1 MSDHARLRKALLK
14 QLYVHTEGDLA
25 REVRLSELRDALKI
39 PQDYAGV
46 IVGQLVGKGWM
57 KVIHKPLTA
66 DSGPWTVAITMQ
78 GVEEIE
84 KMERG
89 WLRSLYEDHF
99 AVYSAIWTI
108 AVIAIGVLLNVGAR
122 HLLEG
127 DRTPPPIIVNVPEQ
141 KPPIVNIVI
150 PEPKAKVP

>member
-1 MSDHARLRKALLK
+1 MDEVKADAVVEEEAGAAAPAADVK
-14 QLYVHTEGDLA
+14 ADV
-25 REVRLSELRDALKI
+25 EVPAKFKKI
-39 PQDYAGV
+39 
-46 IVGQLVGKGWM
+46 
-57 KVIHKPLTA
+57 
-66 DSGPWTVAITMQ
+66 
-78 GVEEIE
+78 VEEIE